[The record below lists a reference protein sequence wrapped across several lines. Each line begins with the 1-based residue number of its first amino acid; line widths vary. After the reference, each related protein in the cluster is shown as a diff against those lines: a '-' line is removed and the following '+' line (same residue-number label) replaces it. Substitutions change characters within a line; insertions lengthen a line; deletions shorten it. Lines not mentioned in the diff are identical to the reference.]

1 MKRVLE
7 CRHDEPPLRQKQGG
21 EWDELICCVLLP
33 AATAVARYAII
44 GATREYSLLSVSLF
58 LISPFFL
65 FRCPYSSSRTKENSY
80 CIEIIV

>member
-7 CRHDEPPLRQKQGG
+7 YRHDERPLRQQQGG

-44 GATREYSLLSVSLF
+44 RAMREYSLLALSLF
-58 LISPFFL
+58 SFFL
-65 FRCPYSSSRTKENSY
+65 FRCPYSSRIKENSY

>member
-33 AATAVARYAII
+33 AATAVSRYAII
-44 GATREYSLLSVSLF
+44 GATREYSLLSVSLSFSF
-58 LISPFFL
+58 LPSFSFVVHIVVVVQK
-65 FRCPYSSSRTKENSY
+65 RTV
-80 CIEIIV
+80 IALR